1 MGEKR
6 HFHSNHTE
14 QVPAGGPHA
23 SCTSLLIT
31 GPFVSRSGAG
41 ACGAASSRRCT
52 SCSAR
57 PFCLSHFLRHLLTFL
72 VRGGSAEG
80 EALPRPG
87 RHGASA
93 LRGSGLSPRPRRVTG
108 ARPPRHGP
116 APPPRPAPPLSLAP
130 PRPSRRRAGPY
141 RTAPCLRRALT
152 AAQRAGKCG
161 RSAAWRPLWRRAGLG
176 AAPGSNG
183 ERSRFDPPHPRP
195 RSAFCPAGRSTVL
208 PAARRP
214 GPGCSPAWRRDPELL
229 GLGLRGG
236 Q

>member
-31 GPFVSRSGAG
+31 GPFVIRSGAG

-93 LRGSGLSPRPRRVTG
+93 LRGERPFSPPPPCHRSPPAPSRP
-108 ARPPRHGP
+108 GP
-116 APPPRPAPPLSLAP
+116 AATPGPAALA
-130 PRPSRRRAGPY
+130 
-141 RTAPCLRRALT
+141 
-152 AAQRAGKCG
+152 
-161 RSAAWRPLWRRAGLG
+161 G
-176 AAPGSNG
+176 AAPS
-183 ERSRFDPPHPRP
+183 
-195 RSAFCPAGRSTVL
+195 L
-208 PAARRP
+208 PAAGRAVPHRAVPPPSSDRGPARR
-214 GPGCSPAWRRDPELL
+214 
-229 GLGLRGG
+229 
-236 Q
+236 

>member
-31 GPFVSRSGAG
+31 GPFVIRSGAG

-72 VRGGSAEG
+72 VRGGSADG
-80 EALPRPG
+80 EALPRLG

-161 RSAAWRPLWRRAGLG
+161 RSAAWWPLWRRAGLG

>member
-31 GPFVSRSGAG
+31 GPFVIRSGAG

-161 RSAAWRPLWRRAGLG
+161 RSAAWRPLWQRAGLG

-183 ERSRFDPPHPRP
+183 ERSRFGPPRP